1 MKLFEVMLKTF
12 ISFDKYLSFYSKNK
26 VLGRKISG
34 SLILLTIAAVCQF
47 AGDFLFTK
55 FLSPQAIASYFNF
68 RSYFLIF
75 SSFVLLGNGTSIV
88 RETTLDRKYVVVCSS
103 LQNFALS
110 TITTAIYCFFFLKQ
124 PNYFIYYLLG
134 LIVYSHT
141 RIIFAIKQSEK
152 KINSSIYYSEFWR
165 VILLI
170 IFLVFYAL
178 KGNKVTFPYLVMI
191 TIISFYAVIFDL
203 VKSVSLLFRSS
214 IKVFFDRDNFK
225 KLYGF
230 GYLFF
235 IFGLTLNASIFIDQL
250 IVTTYLDP
258 TISANYIA
266 HITLFMSPLLFL
278 NKFMTSFAAPYLRDD
293 HKGIINRIKKKRRLI
308 ICGFVLLM
316 ILCYIASYVGFKA
329 FYEKKYELVFSLS
342 FFIWLTGILRILY
355 IFPSAIVGMRGKKSE
370 LYSFLAGNVFG
381 LVIQV
386 VVSAIGIYYF
396 KPSAL
401 LFIIWAMLINWVIRL
416 FSGFSNIVK
425 IMKR

>member
-1 MKLFEVMLKTF
+1 MTLKGL
-12 ISFDKYLSFYSKNK
+12 DKYRSFYTNNRI
-26 VLGRKISG
+26 LGRKISG
-34 SLILLTIAAVCQF
+34 SLILLTIAAICQF

-55 FLSPQAIASYFNF
+55 FLSPQDIASYFNF

-75 SSFVLLGNGTSIV
+75 SSFVLVGNGTSIV
-88 RETTLDRKYVVVCSS
+88 REKTLDRRYVVICSS

-110 TITTAIYCFFFLKQ
+110 IITTVIYCFFFLKQ
-124 PNYFIYYLLG
+124 PDYFIYYLLG

-141 RIIFAIKQSEK
+141 RVIFAIKQSEK

-165 VILLI
+165 VILLVL
-170 IFLVFYAL
+170 FLAFYAFN
-178 KGNKVTFPYLVMI
+178 GHKVTFPYLVMI

-203 VKSVSLLFRSS
+203 VKSVFLLFRSS
-214 IKVFFDRDNFK
+214 INVLFDRDNFK

-258 TISANYIA
+258 KISANYIA

-293 HKGIINRIKKKRRLI
+293 HKGIVSGIRKKLPLVI
-308 ICGFVLLM
+308 WGFVLLM
-316 ILCYIASYVGFKA
+316 ILCYVASYVGFKV
-329 FYEKKYELVFSLS
+329 FYAKKYELVLSLT
-342 FFIWLTGILRILY
+342 FFIWFTGILRILY
-355 IFPSAIVGMRGKKSE
+355 IFPSAIVGMRGTKSE
-370 LYSFLAGNVFG
+370 LHSFLTGNVVG
-381 LVIQV
+381 LLVQV
-386 VVSAIGIYYF
+386 VLSAIGIYYF
-396 KPSAL
+396 KAEAL
-401 LFIIWAMLINWVIRL
+401 LFVIWAMLINWIIRL

-425 IMKR
+425 IMRR